1 MSLSNKWKQ
10 TILAVKTEKFDIDVQ
25 DCWRAAM
32 AHINAKRNEANKIR
46 ADWSQPSHVPSEAEI
61 KTAALLAW
69 EGRLTS
75 VEWIYI
81 DNINITDIPQDQMEN
96 LTSIVTWRVGI
107 NNMSHA
113 IQLCSILAS
122 VQCTLLWLE
131 NMELSEEETQ
141 ALVTT
146 MRDRVKCVMLYN
158 VTLYI
163 EELTLY
169 DGQGHCR
176 ELCVGRDTR
185 DRYGDRL
192 RLWAENKGWTV
203 TWDSDLWLVMERK

>member
-1 MSLSNKWKQ
+1 
-10 TILAVKTEKFDIDVQ
+10 
-25 DCWRAAM
+25 M

-61 KTAALLAW
+61 KTAALLLLAW

-113 IQLCSILAS
+113 IQLGSILAS
-122 VQCTLLWLE
+122 V
-131 NMELSEEETQ
+131 
-141 ALVTT
+141 
-146 MRDRVKCVMLYN
+146 
-158 VTLYI
+158 
-163 EELTLY
+163 
-169 DGQGHCR
+169 HC
-176 ELCVGRDTR
+176 
-185 DRYGDRL
+185 YGWRI
-192 RLWAENKGWTV
+192 W
-203 TWDSDLWLVMERK
+203 S